1 MKRKPP
7 RIGHETPN
15 AVHSHKVWKRNL
27 GVAVH
32 CPGAR
37 KARESQQRPV
47 GKRQS
52 RGHLRGHREEEG
64 LDQLL
69 R

>member
-15 AVHSHKVWKRNL
+15 AVHSPQVWKRNL
-27 GVAVH
+27 GVDVH